1 MSDYRP
7 PLQDMEFVLG
17 ELAGLP
23 DLAALP
29 GYEEVTAEL
38 AASVLEEAGK
48 IAAEVVAPLNRNGD
62 LVGARLENGE
72 VVTAPGWDGA
82 YRALRDGGWIGVSS
96 DPAYGGMGLPG
107 AVGAAVQEM
116 WHAANMAFALCP
128 MLSQSAVKALSAC
141 GSQAQKQKYLS
152 RLVSGEWAGT
162 MNLTE
167 VVAGSDL
174 GAIRTKAVR
183 SGDHYLISGQKIFIT
198 YGDHRLTDNIIH
210 MVLARTPEAPAGV
223 KGISLFIVPK
233 FLVNED
239 GSLGARNDLK
249 ALSLE
254 HKLGIHASPTAVMSY
269 GDNGGAIGY
278 LVGEENRGLEYMFVM
293 MNSARLNV
301 GLEGL
306 GIADRAYQ
314 KALAYARERVQG
326 KPPGGTSSST
336 IVDHP
341 DVRRMLMTMKAR
353 IEAMR
358 ALAYVAAAALD
369 RAAHDPD
376 AATRDQALRYAELL
390 NPIVKGCC
398 TEAGV
403 EVASEGVQIHG
414 GMGFIEETGAA
425 QYYRDARI
433 TTIYEGTTAIQANDL
448 VGRKLLR
455 DKGETA
461 RAALAEAARTVETLA
476 AGGDETLKAIA
487 ASLGKGVM
495 AAHDAV
501 DWLFAAAAEDARLPG
516 AASVPLLRLFGVV
529 LGGHQMARA
538 ALAARRHL
546 DAGEGDAR
554 FYDAKIKT
562 AHFYADSILP
572 QSAGLLAAVTSG
584 ARTVMSL
591 DHDQL

>member
-1 MSDYRP
+1 MSDYHP
-7 PLQDMEFVLG
+7 PVHDMEFVLR
-17 ELAGLP
+17 ELADLP
-23 DLAALP
+23 GLAALP
-29 GYEEVTAEL
+29 GYEDVSAEL

-48 IAAEVVAPLNRNGD
+48 IAAEVVAPLNRTGD
-62 LVGARLENGE
+62 LQGARLENGE
-72 VVTAPGWDGA
+72 VVSPEGWYSA
-82 YRALRDGGWIGVSS
+82 YRALVDGHWIGVSS
-96 DPAYGGMGLPG
+96 DPVYGGMGLPG

-128 MLSQSAVKALSAC
+128 MLTQSAVKALSTC
-141 GSQAQKQKYLS
+141 GSEAQKAKYLPK
-152 RLVSGEWAGT
+152 LVNGEWAGT

-167 VVAGSDL
+167 VTAGSDL
-174 GAIRTKAVR
+174 GAIRTKAVKD
-183 SGDHYLISGQKIFIT
+183 GDHYLISGQKIFIT
-198 YGDHRLTDNIIH
+198 YGDHQLTDNIIH
-210 MVLARTPEAPAGV
+210 MVLARTLDAPAGV

-233 FLVNED
+233 FLVNDD

-301 GLEGL
+301 GLQGL

-314 KALAYARERVQG
+314 LALSYARERVQG
-326 KPPGGTSSST
+326 KPPGGTKASA

-369 RAAHDPD
+369 RAAHHPD
-376 AATRDQALRYAELL
+376 AAAREAAHRHAELL

-403 EVASEGVQIHG
+403 DVASLGVQIHG

-425 QYYRDARI
+425 QHFRDARI

-461 RAALAEAARTVETLA
+461 REALAEAARTAETLA
-476 AGGDETLKAIA
+476 EGRDEILKAIA
-487 ASLGKGVM
+487 ASLGKGVT

-501 DWLFAAAAEDARLPG
+501 DWLLSAAVEDPRLPG

-554 FYDAKIKT
+554 FYDAKLKT
-562 AHFYADSILP
+562 ARFYAESILS
-572 QSAGLLAAVTSG
+572 QSASLLAAVTGG
-584 ARTVMSL
+584 ARTVMTL

>member
-7 PLQDMEFVLG
+7 PVQDMEFVLR
-17 ELAGLP
+17 ELVDLGG
-23 DLAALP
+23 LAALP
-29 GYEEVTAEL
+29 GYEDVSPEL

-48 IAAEVVAPLNRNGD
+48 IAAEVVAPLNRTGD
-62 LVGARLENGE
+62 LEGARLENGE
-72 VVTAPGWDGA
+72 VVTAPGWQGA
-82 YRALRDGGWIGVSS
+82 YRALVDGHWIGVSS

-116 WHAANMAFALCP
+116 WQAANMAFALCP
-128 MLSQSAVKALSAC
+128 MLTQSAVKALSTC
-141 GSQAQKQKYLS
+141 GSEEQKAKYLHK
-152 RLVSGEWAGT
+152 LVNGEWAGT

-167 VVAGSDL
+167 VAAGSDL
-174 GAIRTKAVR
+174 GAIRTRAVKT
-183 SGDHYLISGQKIFIT
+183 GDHYLVSGQKIFIT
-198 YGDHRLTDNIIH
+198 YGDHTLTDNIIH
-210 MVLARTPEAPAGV
+210 MVLARTPDAPAGV

-233 FLVNED
+233 FLVNDD

-301 GLEGL
+301 GLQGL

-314 KALAYARERVQG
+314 QALSYARERVQG
-326 KPPGGTSSST
+326 KPPGGTNAST
-336 IVDHP
+336 IIDHP
-341 DVRRMLMTMKAR
+341 DVRRMLMTMKAQ

-369 RAAHDPD
+369 RAAHHPD
-376 AATRDQALRYAELL
+376 AAEREAAHRYAELL

-403 EVASEGVQIHG
+403 DVASLGVQIHG

-425 QYYRDARI
+425 QHFRDARI

-455 DKGETA
+455 DKAEAA
-461 RAALAEAARTVETLA
+461 RAALAEAARTVEQLA
-476 AGGDETLKAIA
+476 EERDETLKAIA

-501 DWLFAAAAEDARLPG
+501 DWLFSAASEDARLPG

-554 FYDAKIKT
+554 FYDAKLKT
-562 AHFYADSILP
+562 ARFYAESILP
-572 QSAGLLAAVTSG
+572 QSAGLLAAIVHG
-584 ARTVMSL
+584 AQTVMAL
-591 DHDQL
+591 DREQF